1 MRRDCLLETTGDSLP
16 SSASSVELLAR
27 LAEARA
33 AEAAAAPPAAA
44 NRRAMLSTVRAR
56 RERQAGLAKQVA
68 PQEQDGGEEQTK
80 GSVARKVSPQEQDGG
95 KIEASIASAA
105 GMTGASTSETAPRL
119 AVAKLASAAGMTGKL
134 PRQVLSS
141 TSLSL
146 EQRRR
151 NLEQTLGADD
161 ELRAHL
167 DRCVE
172 KRGQSRR
179 SSAASG

>member
-105 GMTGASTSETAPRL
+105 GMTG
-119 AVAKLASAAGMTGKL
+119 KL